1 MSRFCLCVGVL
12 AAFLMSGGTTSSLAA
27 SKTIPV
33 ISLRGTITEKPV
45 GDDFPF
51 GPLNTESFQELIARI
66 NKAADDRRI
75 EAVVLLLEGASLGEG
90 QLEELHRAILRL
102 REQGKKVYAH
112 ADHLTTGG
120 YALLA
125 GADRLSMTPTGY
137 LFITGL
143 YGEQVY
149 VRGLLDRLGVQPD
162 FVTCGEYKS
171 AAEMFMRTGPSE
183 QAAEMYRWLFD
194 GLYEGVLEMIATGR
208 KVDVAQARKWIDTG
222 LYSAEKAQA
231 EGLIDAVEYRRDF
244 VAHVEAQH
252 GPAVVFDKKYGRKQ
266 RPTVDLNNPFAV
278 MELYLQ
284 LLTGPKTTRS
294 TKDAVGVVYVEGSIL
309 PGSPEPSPFSMGEG
323 AYSDPIRK
331 ALDSAA
337 EDDTIKAVVLRVDS
351 PGGSAVASEVILEA
365 CRRVAQKKPL
375 VVSMGNVA
383 ASGGY
388 YVTLAS
394 NIVYADANTITGS
407 IGVVG
412 GKLATTGMWSK
423 IGITFNPISRGARA
437 SMLSSASVFTDE
449 ERDHFQSWMNE
460 VYAAFK
466 QHVTDIRGDK
476 LRKPLEELAGGRVFT
491 GRQARELGLVDELG
505 GIDDAI
511 RRAAREAN
519 LPQYEIRVIP
529 PPRNFLELLLADIS
543 GETDEDKQ
551 RLAVPPVSSGGSLW
565 EAVLPWLDGLDG
577 ERLRIVR
584 QAFQQL
590 ELFREEQVLMTAPL
604 FQVRLP

>member
-1 MSRFCLCVGVL
+1 MSRVCLCVGAI
-12 AAFLMSGGTTSSLAA
+12 AAFVAVSGAKPGFAA
-27 SKTIPV
+27 SKTVPV
-33 ISLRGTITEKPV
+33 ITLRGAITEKPV

-51 GPLNTESFQELIARI
+51 GSLKTESFQELIARI
-66 NKAADDRRI
+66 NKAAEDRRV

-90 QLEELHRAILRL
+90 QLEELHRAIQRL

-112 ADHLTTGG
+112 ADHLMTGG

-125 GADRLSMTPTGY
+125 GVDRLSMTPTGY

-149 VRGLLDRLGVQPD
+149 IRGLLDRLGVQPD
-162 FVTCGEYKS
+162 FVTCGAYKS

-183 QAAEMYRWLFD
+183 PAAEMYRWLFD
-194 GLYEGVLEMIATGR
+194 GLYEGLLEMIASGR
-208 KVDVAQARKWIDTG
+208 KVDAAQARRWIDTG

-244 VAHVEAQH
+244 VAQIEAQH
-252 GPAVVFDKKYGRKQ
+252 GPGVVFDKKYGRKQ

-309 PGSPEPSPFSMGEG
+309 PGSPEPSPFSVGEG

-331 ALDSAA
+331 ALEAAA

-394 NIVYADANTITGS
+394 KIVYADANTITGS

-412 GKLATTGMWSK
+412 GKLATTGMWGK
-423 IGITFNPISRGARA
+423 IGVNFNPIARGERA
-437 SMLSSASVFTDE
+437 GMLGSASIFTDD
-449 ERDHFQSWMNE
+449 ERAHFQAWMNE

-466 QHVTDIRGDK
+466 QHVEDVRGDK

-491 GRQARELGLVDELG
+491 GRQALEFGLVDELG

-519 LPQYEIRVIP
+519 LPQYEIRVL
-529 PPRNFLELLLADIS
+529 PRPKNFLELFLADVS
-543 GETDEDKQ
+543 GDQEEDKQ
-551 RLAVPPVSSGGSLW
+551 RLTVPQFSRGSSLW
-565 EAVLPWLDGLDG
+565 EAVLPWLQGLDG
-577 ERLRIVR
+577 ERLRLVR

-590 ELFREEQVLMTAPL
+590 DLFREEQVLMTAPL
-604 FQVRLP
+604 FQVHLP